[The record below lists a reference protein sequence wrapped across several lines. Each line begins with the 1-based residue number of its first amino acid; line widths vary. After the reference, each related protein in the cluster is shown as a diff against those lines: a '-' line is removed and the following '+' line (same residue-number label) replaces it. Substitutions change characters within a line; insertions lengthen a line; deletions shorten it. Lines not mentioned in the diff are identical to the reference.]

1 MQLASLVSTNRRKI
15 ESFLQ
20 DGEAL
25 MTGIIPP
32 AWTGMETA
40 VNRMEMKRINA
51 PICAADYRQ
60 AA

>member
-1 MQLASLVSTNRRKI
+1 MQLAPLASTNRRKI
-15 ESFLQ
+15 KSFLT

-25 MTGIIPP
+25 MTGIPLP
-32 AWTGMETA
+32 SWTGMETA